1 MTADET
7 RACVDARVTHYRV
20 SDVDAL
26 VNDHV
31 SDGTVE
37 TPSVGRH
44 QGRAAIDTAYRRWL
58 VSFPDMEFTL
68 DEVLVSEDAATVV
81 FHAHGTHRGEFL
93 GLAATG
99 KTLEFQG
106 VLVQKF
112 EDGLIRHELRM
123 FDFTEILIR
132 LGVLKVK
139 PA

>member
-1 MTADET
+1 MW
-7 RACVDARVTHYRV
+7 V
-20 SDVDAL
+20 
-26 VNDHV
+26 
-31 SDGTVE
+31 
-37 TPSVGRH
+37 
-44 QGRAAIDTAYRRWL
+44 AIRGAPRLTQPTRRWL

>member
-1 MTADET
+1 MTADEI

-26 VNDHV
+26 VNDHA

-58 VSFPDMEFTL
+58 VSFPDMSSRWTRCWCPRMPRRSCSMPMAPTGGSF
-68 DEVLVSEDAATVV
+68 S
-81 FHAHGTHRGEFL
+81 

-139 PA
+139 LA